1 MKKKIIFMLVA
12 GLMSLGSCKQ
22 SFLDLKPYDSLPAA
36 DALRTEADLS
46 TALNGMYSTL
56 RNANLYG
63 RTIPFIGDLSADNI
77 YLSANNSGRYPQ
89 QYQLAVSVQNADIQ
103 NTWTLAYTTI
113 LQANNIIN
121 SQVASSVAVSQYKG
135 EALTIRALMYWELV
149 KLFAKPYTTDP
160 ASPGVPLVLTYD
172 QSLRPARNTVK
183 EVYTQITTDLTQAF
197 TQMAGTRPNSSYVTK
212 YAAEALLAKV
222 YLYQADYTNALKS
235 AQDVIASGGYKL
247 LPSENLNAY
256 WANPTPRTD
265 KAETIFEVSVDG
277 VANVG
282 FDALANM
289 YNQAGYGDG
298 LVTTDLYNL
307 YSATDARRGLII
319 SGAGTKAGAGTY
331 VVNKYQN
338 VTNNADKDD
347 IKVIR
352 YADVLLIAAESAAR
366 TGSEATARTLLNQL
380 AQNRDPSFAGY
391 TVSGGDLI
399 NTIITERR
407 KELAFEGDRFDD
419 LNRLNLPLTRNDQY
433 PASARTIPAG
443 DYRRVNPIP
452 QVELD
457 ANKQIIQNT
466 GY

>member
-1 MKKKIIFMLVA
+1 MKKKVIFMLVA
-12 GLMSLGSCKQ
+12 GLLSLGSCKQ
-22 SFLDLKPYDSLPAA
+22 SFLDLKPYDSLPAT

-63 RTIPFIGDLSADNI
+63 RTIPFIGDLSADNV
-77 YLSANNSGRYPQ
+77 YLSASNSGRYPQ

-121 SQVASSVAVSQYKG
+121 SQVASSAIVSQYKG

-149 KLFAKPYTTDP
+149 KLFAKPYTADP

-172 QSLRPARNTVK
+172 QTLRPARNTVK
-183 EVYTQITTDLTQAF
+183 EVYTQITTDLNQAF

-212 YAAEALLAKV
+212 YVAEALLAKV
-222 YLYQADYTNALKS
+222 YLYQADYANALKS
-235 AQDVIASGGYKL
+235 AQEVITNGGYSL
-247 LPSENLNAY
+247 IAPANLNAY

-265 KAETIFEVSVDG
+265 KMETIFEVSIDG

-289 YNQAGYGDG
+289 YNPAGYGDG

-307 YSATDARRGLII
+307 YSTTDARRELIVT
-319 SGAGTKAGAGTY
+319 GTRAGASVY
-331 VVNKYQN
+331 IVNKYQN

-347 IKVIR
+347 SKVIR

-366 TGSEATARTLLNQL
+366 TGNEATARTLLNQL

-391 TVSGGDLI
+391 TVSGADLI
-399 NTIITERR
+399 NAIITERR

-433 PASARTIPAG
+433 PASARTIPAD

-457 ANKQIIQNT
+457 ANKQITQNT

>member
-1 MKKKIIFMLVA
+1 MLVA